1 MIPDTFSG
9 GLTLSL
15 VNMVVVFAVLV
26 IIAFA
31 INLIYRF
38 VSNAEKTNGT
48 QASKAQVL
56 SEEVPLVSGT
66 VSNEDVS
73 EKVAFDSL
81 DAKHK
86 AAITAA
92 LCAYLGQSAVPVFV
106 RKIPDAG
113 AWGKSSR
120 ALAIK

>member
-9 GLTLSL
+9 GLILSL
-15 VNMVVVFAVLV
+15 VNLIVVFLVLV

-31 INLIYRF
+31 INLIYKV
-38 VSNAEKTNGT
+38 VSNAEK
-48 QASKAQVL
+48 ASVTAV
-56 SEEVPLVSGT
+56 SEAEIAPVEESGMA
-66 VSNEDVS
+66 EAGDVS

-81 DAKHK
+81 DGRRK
-86 AAITAA
+86 AAIMAA
-92 LCAYLGQSAVPVFV
+92 LCAHLGHSVVPVFV